1 MKFENFKAFLFFL
14 FYEISYNLVIGQ
26 TIGKKSDCTKLYN
39 FINGDSKNYS
49 NNCCSE
55 SEIKCDNEG
64 YITSFNK

>member
-1 MKFENFKAFLFFL
+1 
-14 FYEISYNLVIGQ
+14 VIGQ